1 MSNVFTLVRISPRF
15 TTGYCRC
22 KSAQHD
28 APDWQSTSI
37 RIKVGCRKALSRRP
51 VSDVDDT
58 TRRTPDGYRKYLR
71 HKMFENQSPAA
82 PGHRREHQV
91 VAIIRKS
98 SDPTN
103 FVELGHV
110 SPRISQPRIKK
121 RSSISWNRGP
131 DALGVEFGATDTE
144 IILGKAG
151 PSVIETHIRMGGDE
165 IPALAF
171 DATGVDLADC
181 LVRQTLGEKVLSNI
195 LTVLAE
201 NRRARSSAIWFLA
214 APAAGE
220 LVDMSGLDEAGETEG
235 VTEVKLLVRPG
246 STIGNL
252 ESSDARIADVR
263 AIGKTPELAVN
274 SARKCRGAP
283 RVPVTD
289 ARCE

>member
-1 MSNVFTLVRISPRF
+1 
-15 TTGYCRC
+15 
-22 KSAQHD
+22 
-28 APDWQSTSI
+28 
-37 RIKVGCRKALSRRP
+37 
-51 VSDVDDT
+51 
-58 TRRTPDGYRKYLR
+58 
-71 HKMFENQSPAA
+71 
-82 PGHRREHQV
+82 
-91 VAIIRKS
+91 
-98 SDPTN
+98 
-103 FVELGHV
+103 
-110 SPRISQPRIKK
+110 
-121 RSSISWNRGP
+121 
-131 DALGVEFGATDTE
+131 VEFGATDTE

>member
-1 MSNVFTLVRISPRF
+1 
-15 TTGYCRC
+15 
-22 KSAQHD
+22 
-28 APDWQSTSI
+28 
-37 RIKVGCRKALSRRP
+37 
-51 VSDVDDT
+51 
-58 TRRTPDGYRKYLR
+58 
-71 HKMFENQSPAA
+71 
-82 PGHRREHQV
+82 
-91 VAIIRKS
+91 
-98 SDPTN
+98 
-103 FVELGHV
+103 
-110 SPRISQPRIKK
+110 
-121 RSSISWNRGP
+121 
-131 DALGVEFGATDTE
+131 VEFGATHTE

-181 LVRQTLGEKVLSNI
+181 LVRQTLGEKVLSN

-220 LVDMSGLDEAGETEG
+220 LVDMSGLDEAAETEG

-252 ESSDARIADVR
+252 ESSDARIAYVR